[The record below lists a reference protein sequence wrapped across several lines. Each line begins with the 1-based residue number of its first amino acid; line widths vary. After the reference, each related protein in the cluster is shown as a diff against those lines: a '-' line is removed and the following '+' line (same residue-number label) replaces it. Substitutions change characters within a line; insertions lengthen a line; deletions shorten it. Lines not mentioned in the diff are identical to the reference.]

1 MAEFIPS
8 ISFSDFKKL
17 KAEQLKRLKS
27 AMITFNGE
35 RLFIFV
41 NGDTEETGF
50 LWTQTEYNCQ
60 TANANLGETLE
71 QILEAEGATVR
82 V

>member
-8 ISFSDFKKL
+8 ITFTEFRKL
-17 KAEQLKRLKS
+17 GADKLKRLKS

-50 LWTQTEYNCQ
+50 LWMQTEQNCQ

-71 QILEAEGATVR
+71 EILEAEVATV
-82 V
+82 